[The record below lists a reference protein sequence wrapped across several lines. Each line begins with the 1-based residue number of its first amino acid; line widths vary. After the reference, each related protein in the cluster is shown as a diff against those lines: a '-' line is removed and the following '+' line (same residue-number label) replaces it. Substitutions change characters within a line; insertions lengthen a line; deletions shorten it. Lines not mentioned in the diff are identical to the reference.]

1 MHIATILFN
10 NTQIPLNWQFR
21 FTSVPQQSDV
31 RFSSAMNVEQRE
43 QIIQEL
49 KTAYAMELET
59 VQNYLANSVDL
70 DGVRA
75 EEIKKSLAADI
86 QEELGHANVLA
97 KRIKVLEGRVPG
109 SLDLDRNQEMLQ
121 PPEDSTDVISV
132 IRGVIAAEE
141 GAISQ
146 YEKII
151 ELTDGVDFVT
161 QDMVI
166 TILADEQEHRR
177 QFVGFLTEYERSEA
191 RKAMAEVH

>member
-1 MHIATILFN
+1 
-10 NTQIPLNWQFR
+10 
-21 FTSVPQQSDV
+21 
-31 RFSSAMNVEQRE
+31 MNVEQRE
-43 QIIQEL
+43 QIIQQL
-49 KTAYAMELET
+49 KIAYAMELET

-86 QEELGHANVLA
+86 QEELGHANLLA

-109 SLDLDRNQEMLQ
+109 SLDLERNQKSLQ

-132 IRGVIAAEE
+132 IRGVISAEE
-141 GAISQ
+141 SAIAQ

-151 ELTDGVDFVT
+151 QMTDGVDFVT

-166 TILADEQEHRR
+166 EILSDEQEHRR
-177 QFVGFLTEYERSEA
+177 QFVGFLSEYERSEA
-191 RKAMAEVH
+191 RKAMSEVH

>member
-1 MHIATILFN
+1 
-10 NTQIPLNWQFR
+10 
-21 FTSVPQQSDV
+21 
-31 RFSSAMNVEQRE
+31 MNVEQRD

-86 QEELGHANVLA
+86 QEELGHANILA

-109 SLDLDRNQEMLQ
+109 SMDLDRNQEMLQ

-141 GAISQ
+141 SAISQ

-151 ELTDGVDFVT
+151 DLTDGVDFVT